1 MGWWGWWWIFAGAE
15 RCGARGLAHGEAG
28 GGAAATGF
36 WIDFGIVLNV
46 YFIAIRTPVFD
57 FSTKIVNEF

>member
-1 MGWWGWWWIFAGAE
+1 MVDFCGQE
-15 RCGARGLAHGEAG
+15 RCGARGLAHREAG

-46 YFIAIRTPVFD
+46 YFIAIRTPVID
-57 FSTKIVNEF
+57 FSTKIVHDF